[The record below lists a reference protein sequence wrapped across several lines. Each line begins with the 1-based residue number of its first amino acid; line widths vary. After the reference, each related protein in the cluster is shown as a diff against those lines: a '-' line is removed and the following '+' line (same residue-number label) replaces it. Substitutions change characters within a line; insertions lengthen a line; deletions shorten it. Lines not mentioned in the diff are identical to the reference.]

1 MKDQLKK
8 LKLGLVA
15 LAVVTA
21 LGGCTLD
28 GDDGQDGATGAQGI
42 AGTDGTDGTN
52 GVDGQSLPRE
62 LAIEVVGR
70 FSAGGVEIY
79 GKSAAEIVQFHAT
92 SQSAFAINAALNQV
106 EVISLSN
113 IPTAAVGNP
122 IIDTSLTSQA
132 FTFPSSV
139 SVKDADGI
147 DQTVALGV
155 ANSIAIN
162 GDLLA
167 LAVEGETKT
176 DNGAVLFYSLDALGQ
191 GTFLKAVLTGALP
204 DMVTFSEDGSLAL
217 IANEG
222 EPDSDYDVDPEGS
235 ISVVSITDMVPAD
248 LAQTINLT
256 TDMVFSNDTLDDED
270 YDTDE
275 ERRALLASTGVK
287 FAGPDGTSVAQD
299 LEPEYIA
306 MSADGKKAYV
316 SLQEANAIGI
326 IDLDDMTIEV
336 KGLGFKDWGTY
347 ELDFTNKD
355 EIPSFSNV
363 PGLFGMYQPDTI
375 ATYQWNGATF
385 ILSANEGDSKDWD
398 AYSEE
403 VRVEDIIDPDEL
415 NMQLSDELQA
425 IYDVS
430 GADDGLGR
438 LKVTTALGDADQDGV
453 YEALYAYGSRSFS
466 IWDQSINQVFD
477 SGDDFEKISAA
488 ILGNDFNSAHT
499 ENKGD
504 NRSDDKGGEPEAIA
518 VGEING
524 RTYAFIGLERSG
536 DLFTYDVTNPF
547 NVAFVA
553 HNNNRNFDTD
563 FELDD
568 DLENPCDENEGM
580 DCAEVADSGDL
591 GPESIKF
598 VSAGQSPNGNAL
610 LIIGNEVS
618 GTVTIYQVTEIE

>member
-122 IIDTSLTSQA
+122 ITDTSLTSQA

-326 IDLDDMTIEV
+326 IDLNDMTIEV

-385 ILSANEGDSKDWD
+385 ILSANEGDSKDWN

-425 IYDVS
+425 IYDAS

-466 IWDQSINQVFD
+466 IWDQNINQVFD

-553 HNNNRNFDTD
+553 HNNNRDFNTD

-568 DLENPCDENEGM
+568 DLDNPCDEAEGM
-580 DCAEVADSGDL
+580 DCSEVAESGDL

-598 VSAGQSPNGNAL
+598 VSAEQSPNGNAL

-618 GTVTIYQVTEIE
+618 GTVTVYQVTEK